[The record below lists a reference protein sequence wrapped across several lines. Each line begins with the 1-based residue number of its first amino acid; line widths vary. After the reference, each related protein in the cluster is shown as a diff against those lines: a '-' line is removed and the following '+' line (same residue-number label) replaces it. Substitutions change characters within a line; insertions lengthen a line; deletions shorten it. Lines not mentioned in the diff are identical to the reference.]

1 MKTITL
7 QEAHT
12 ILANASAVIV
22 NYDALVYLALEDL
35 QDDLDNR
42 FLYLSW
48 EYEGRGFDLTFA
60 EDGNQEVRVEGSDM
74 FLYDIKSSSKEDA
87 TRLTILT
94 TKQLE

>member
-22 NYDALVYLALEDL
+22 DYNALVYPALEDL

-42 FLYLSW
+42 FLFLW
-48 EYEGRGFDLTFA
+48 WDDEGRGFDLTFA
-60 EDGNQEVRVEGSDM
+60 EDGNQEVKVEGSDM
-74 FLYDIKSSSKEDA
+74 FLVDIHGNT
-87 TRLTILT
+87 TRLTILAPY
-94 TKQLE
+94 KIA